1 MKSKTVK
8 EIMVPVSDYA
18 VVLKSASLQEALEA
32 LENEKRQYKDGPY
45 RHRSLVVVDDA
56 KRVVGRVSQIDI
68 MRALE
73 PRYKKIGDISKL
85 GLAGLTSKM
94 LVTIREEFELW
105 DRNIDTLHGII
116 GGLKVADVMQVP
128 SEGEF
133 VKETDTMNIA
143 MHRIVMGHHHTLLV
157 TRDKMIV
164 GILRST
170 DVFNALYD
178 MLKLSRS

>member
-1 MKSKTVK
+1 MKSKIVK

-18 VVLKSASLQEALEA
+18 IVSETANLKEALVA

-45 RHRSLVVVDDA
+45 RHRSLVVVDA
-56 KRVVGRVSQIDI
+56 KHRVVGRVSQIDI

-73 PRYKKIGDISKL
+73 PRYKDIGDIKNL

-94 LVTIREEFELW
+94 LVTIREEFGLW
-105 DRNIDTLHGII
+105 DREVEALHDII
-116 GGLKVADVMQVP
+116 AELKVSDVMQVP

-157 TRDKMIV
+157 TSGKKIV

-178 MLKLSRS
+178 VLL

>member
-1 MKSKTVK
+1 MKLVK
-8 EIMVPVSDYA
+8 VHEIMVPLSDYA
-18 VVLKSASLQEALEA
+18 TVPATANLEEALKA

-45 RHRSLVVVDDA
+45 RHRSLVVVDENQHA
-56 KRVVGRVSQIDI
+56 VGRVSQIDI

-73 PRYKKIGDISKL
+73 PRYKDIGDITNL

-105 DRNIDTLHGII
+105 NRDIDTLHGII
-116 GGLKVADVMQVP
+116 AELKVSDVMQIP

-133 VKETDTMNIA
+133 VRESDTLDIA

-157 TRDKMIV
+157 TRDNIIV

-178 MLKLSRS
+178 RLHPSLT